1 MSLIIESEAVIYMS
15 SQICFKLNYLTQKPK
30 KHPMKNYFISSFGA
44 FICLSTLSY
53 LNNTFQ
59 DSLWLIPPFGASM
72 VLVMAVH
79 KSPLA
84 SPKNVFF
91 GHLIAAS
98 CGVFVYFFFGL
109 HPLSIGFAVALAI
122 FLMSIT
128 KTIHPPAGA
137 NPIIAIMG
145 GEDLFFVLMPV
156 AIGASF
162 IIIFAII
169 FHRLIGQKYPCD
181 KKNI

>member
-1 MSLIIESEAVIYMS
+1 MIIVSEAVILIS
-15 SQICFKLNYLTQKPK
+15 SQICSKLKCLTLNPM
-30 KHPMKNYFISSFGA
+30 KHMMKNYFISSFGA
-44 FICLSTLSY
+44 FICLSVLSY
-53 LNNTFQ
+53 LNNAYQ
-59 DSLWLIPPFGASM
+59 GSLWLIPPFGASM
-72 VLVMAVH
+72 VLVMAVYE
-79 KSPLA
+79 SPLA

-156 AIGASF
+156 AIGAGF

-169 FHRLIGQKYPCD
+169 FHRLIGQEYPCD

>member
-1 MSLIIESEAVIYMS
+1 MIIVSEAVILIS
-15 SQICFKLNYLTQKPK
+15 SQICSKLKCLTLNPM
-30 KHPMKNYFISSFGA
+30 KHMMKNYFISSLGA
-44 FICLSTLSY
+44 FICLSVLSY
-53 LNNTFQ
+53 LNNAYQ
-59 DSLWLIPPFGASM
+59 GSLWLIPPFGASM
-72 VLVMAVH
+72 VLVMAVYE
-79 KSPLA
+79 SPLA

-109 HPLSIGFAVALAI
+109 HPLSIGFAVGLAI

-156 AIGASF
+156 AIGAGF

-169 FHRLIGQKYPCD
+169 FHRLVGQKYPCD